1 LVIYQW
7 KKINISD
14 TIGISGMK
22 RRKIMRKTDF
32 TEYIIAD
39 ERFGKDFEGFKFIM
53 LSDLHSNEYGVD
65 LHEVNRTIKEY
76 TPDAILIAGDM
87 FNRRPEEN
95 ITQVLNY
102 LISLAK
108 HYQVFYALGN
118 HEYSLKMADGKMR
131 EKYEY
136 IYVTLAEAGVC
147 FLQDETVYLE
157 KNGNKIALSGVEIDS
172 VFYKFRHPVMGKG
185 LIESHLGV
193 ADKGVY
199 NILIAHNPEY
209 FANYAKWGADL
220 VLSGHIHG
228 GIIRLPYVGGI
239 VSTTRKLLPHFDSGL
254 YKSLRGRK
262 MIISRGMGTHTI
274 NVRINNRP
282 EIVGVKIL
290 AKN

>member
-1 LVIYQW
+1 MYNYTQNLVIYQW

-118 HEYSLKMADGKMR
+118 HE
-131 EKYEY
+131 
-136 IYVTLAEAGVC
+136 
-147 FLQDETVYLE
+147 
-157 KNGNKIALSGVEIDS
+157 
-172 VFYKFRHPVMGKG
+172 
-185 LIESHLGV
+185 
-193 ADKGVY
+193 
-199 NILIAHNPEY
+199 
-209 FANYAKWGADL
+209 
-220 VLSGHIHG
+220 
-228 GIIRLPYVGGI
+228 
-239 VSTTRKLLPHFDSGL
+239 
-254 YKSLRGRK
+254 
-262 MIISRGMGTHTI
+262 
-274 NVRINNRP
+274 
-282 EIVGVKIL
+282 
-290 AKN
+290 